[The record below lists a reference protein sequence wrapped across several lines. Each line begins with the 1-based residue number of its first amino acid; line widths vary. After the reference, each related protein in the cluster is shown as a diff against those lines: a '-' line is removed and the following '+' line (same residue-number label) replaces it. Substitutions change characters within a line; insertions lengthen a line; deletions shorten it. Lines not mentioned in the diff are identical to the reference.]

1 METNLNYCTIH
12 LEIFHHLQSVAK
24 CNISEYQ
31 IAIQCP
37 FSNNPLPSPA
47 SSYFINESKQQRE
60 SPETVNYSHVSCSP

>member
-24 CNISEYQ
+24 FDISEYQ

-47 SSYFINESKQQRE
+47 SSYFINESK
-60 SPETVNYSHVSCSP
+60 